1 MPVLPIAQ
9 RLAQLRD
16 VVGEVGFLNYGV
28 GPDHS
33 HQLIFFQQ
41 TSVTLDQREQQ
52 VEDFGLK
59 RDDLAVAQQEV
70 FRRIQAERA
79 EFVDVLCLQAHSR
92 SMISPRIPHEISES
106 FLWVFRRFCRRVG
119 RNVRSE
125 MSRK

>member
-1 MPVLPIAQ
+1 FSQ
-9 RLAQLRD
+9 DRN

-59 RDDLAVAQQEV
+59 RDDLAVAQQ
-70 FRRIQAERA
+70 QALGGVQPVRA
-79 EFVDVLCLQAHSR
+79 EFVNLLRLMPHEHSKR
-92 SMISPRIPHEISES
+92 VSNSAPRISLENPYHDQ
-106 FLWVFRRFCRRVG
+106 
-119 RNVRSE
+119 
-125 MSRK
+125 KT